1 MRKRVRG
8 IEMNNRIKELRKKKN
23 ISQGDVA
30 KALDVTRQAINQYEI
45 GKCVPTPEI
54 WDKLADYFDVSIEY
68 LKGYMFYMCK
78 NCGRCFIPEPN
89 ASRKDMEYC
98 PNCIDWLSL

>member
-1 MRKRVRG
+1 MK
-8 IEMNNRIKELRKKKN
+8 NRILELRKKKN
-23 ISQGDVA
+23 ASQGDVA
-30 KALDVTRQAINQYEI
+30 KALNTTCQAISQYET
-45 GKCVPTPEI
+45 GMREPTLET

-68 LKGYMFYMCK
+68 LQGYMLYMCK
-78 NCGRCFIPEPN
+78 NCGRCFTPEPN